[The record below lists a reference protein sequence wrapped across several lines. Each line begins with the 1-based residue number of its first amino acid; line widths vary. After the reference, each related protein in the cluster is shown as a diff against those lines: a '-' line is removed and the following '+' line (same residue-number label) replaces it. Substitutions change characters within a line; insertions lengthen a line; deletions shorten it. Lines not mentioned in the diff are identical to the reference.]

1 MSERRIAMVGTPCEI
16 MAASKLQH
24 YTDSPIDVKLGLFCM
39 ENFSYKY
46 FVNLLNEYGLKMDDI
61 EKFRIEKGY
70 VSLLLKTKDTINIPL
85 SNAKRII
92 RKNCNIC
99 VELTS
104 ETSDLSIGSIG
115 SEDGW
120 STVIV
125 RTEKGEEIIE
135 GALEQEFIEAKDFTE
150 SQFKLLNR
158 IAESKINKNLEFV
171 ERREFLA
178 RPVLYQRTKSDDS
191 IAADIS
197 QSNFQDLKA
206 NVIDV
211 GACVLCGA
219 CEYACPDSLIRID
232 DTKPIMKG
240 ECPEDCHACFAVCPR
255 TFIPEDLRNDNS
267 KPIGDYIKVFT
278 VRSLKHTQGQDG
290 SIVTT
295 LIDYLLTNK
304 IVTDALIV
312 DKQDHLAWKPYAKL
326 TNAID
331 DVIKSGG
338 TKYSVCPVFK
348 ALREVE

>member
-158 IAESKINKNLEFV
+158 IAESKINKNLEYV

-178 RPVLYQRTKSDDS
+178 RPVLYQRVKSEDS
-191 IAADIS
+191 IDSDIS

-219 CEYACPDSLIRID
+219 CEYACPDSLIKID

-240 ECPEDCHACFAVCPR
+240 ECPNDCHACFAVCPR
-255 TFIPEDLRNDNS
+255 TFIPQDLRNDNS